1 MFLLIENFIPNR
13 SVDSSNMSSECIFE
27 KDILTCFQMMD
38 PIIRTTFMPRWA
50 YVYMTIRF
58 FVYSVY
64 SKNVF
69 LFPDYFPIC
78 ICQST
83 DVDRTLM
90 SIAHNL
96 AGMFPPTK
104 KQVWN
109 ESIMWSAVPIHTV
122 PEDMDYVLA
131 MKKPCPLYEHA
142 YEKYKKSN
150 EIQSIL
156 KKHKSLLEYLEE
168 NSGRKIRKICK
179 VWKFDY
185 LSKRMKNYSSF
196 FQLMI

>member
-1 MFLLIENFIPNR
+1 MASFFCVLRIFKKNLFISFNYFLI
-13 SVDSSNMSSECIFE
+13 
-27 KDILTCFQMMD
+27 
-38 PIIRTTFMPRWA
+38 
-50 YVYMTIRF
+50 Y
-58 FVYSVY
+58 
-64 SKNVF
+64 
-69 LFPDYFPIC
+69 

-109 ESIMWSAVPIHTV
+109 ESLMWSAVPIHTV

-142 YEKYKKSN
+142 YEKYKKSD
-150 EIQSIL
+150 EIKSIL

-168 NSGRKIRKICK
+168 NSGKKIRKICK
-179 VWKFDY
+179 V
-185 LSKRMKNYSSF
+185 
-196 FQLMI
+196 

>member
-1 MFLLIENFIPNR
+1 MFLLITNIYNR
-13 SVDSSNMSSECIFE
+13 SVDSSSMSSECIFE
-27 KDILTCFQMMD
+27 KDILTCFQMRD
-38 PIIRTTFMPRWA
+38 PIIRTTFMPRWG
-50 YVYMTIRF
+50 YVYMACF
-58 FVYSVY
+58 FCVLRIFK
-64 SKNVF
+64 KNLFISFNYF
-69 LFPDYFPIC
+69 LIY

-109 ESIMWSAVPIHTV
+109 ESLMWSAVPIHTV

-142 YEKYKKSN
+142 YEKYKKSD
-150 EIQSIL
+150 EIKSIL

-168 NSGRKIRKICK
+168 NSGKKIRKICK

-185 LSKRMKNYSSF
+185 LSKRKKNYSSF